1 MSAQKLQVT
10 RSQFNHH
17 LQIKR
22 DGSRLSAS
30 RLWTN
35 RFARH
40 NAFANQWEVGGIVFF
55 YRARLTPC
63 PYYLRSSVR
72 ELKPF
77 SSTAKCRG
85 GVRSNYLARGRS

>member
-1 MSAQKLQVT
+1 MLRCRIHCPPPMSAQKLQVT

-35 RFARH
+35 RLLVTMPLQISGKSAVLSFS
-40 NAFANQWEVGGIVFF
+40 IV
-55 YRARLTPC
+55 LD
-63 PYYLRSSVR
+63 
-72 ELKPF
+72 
-77 SSTAKCRG
+77 
-85 GVRSNYLARGRS
+85 